1 MKGTSIVIAIA
12 IVLSLL
18 AAPALAGG
26 DADKVAAEAAFLK
39 GKDLIKDGK
48 VEEACDQ
55 FARSQKLDPQ
65 QGTQYNLALCY
76 EKAGRLASAW
86 LIFRELAQRDAN
98 AGRKKDSD
106 KHATA
111 LGPDLTKMLINV
123 DFAAV
128 PGLVVVRNGEDVTA
142 TVGIE
147 SPVDPGNYTITA
159 TADGHKPFTAEVSAT
174 GKGMTVTVAIPQLE
188 KLPPADVGDEVADDA
203 TLPPPPD
210 DRPDDPP
217 PPPRRSGSKRRL
229 IGLIVGGVGVAATAA
244 GLGVGAM
251 ARGKWSDAR
260 AICGDDLACDS
271 QADLDASNALAD
283 DARGLGNLSTV
294 LVGAGAAAILGGLV
308 LVLTAP
314 SRSDDGAERAPE
326 TALRIVPTI
335 TPDGAFVSVGG
346 SL

>member
-1 MKGTSIVIAIA
+1 MKEILVAAAVVALLLLPNGAI
-12 IVLSLL
+12 
-18 AAPALAGG
+18 AGG

-39 GKDLIKDGK
+39 GKELMKDGK
-48 VEEACDQ
+48 VEAACDQ

-111 LGPDLTKMLINV
+111 LGPELTKMLINV

-147 SPVDPGNYTITA
+147 SPVDPGNYTIAA

-188 KLPPADVGDEVADDA
+188 KLPPEDVEGDDDDGE
-203 TLPPPPD
+203 TRPPPPVD
-210 DRPDDPP
+210 DKPLAPP
-217 PPPRRSGSKRRL
+217 PPSRGGSKRKL

-244 GLGVGAM
+244 GLGFGAM
-251 ARGKWSDAR
+251 ARGKWNDAK
-260 AICGDDLACDS
+260 AICGDDLACDNA
-271 QADLDASNALAD
+271 ADLEASNALAD
-283 DARGLGNLSTV
+283 DARGLGNISTV
-294 LVGAGAAAILGGLV
+294 LIGAGAAAIIGGVV

-314 SRSDDGAERAPE
+314 SGSDGGAERATS

-346 SL
+346 VL